1 MHTSS
6 DFREEREELER
17 LLASGFLSRSP
28 SLVQFVRYIC
38 QKYFDGEIHQIKE
51 YNVAVEALGRSAD
64 FDQKRDSIVRVEAHR
79 LRKRLQ
85 EFYAQEGC
93 SHPIRIE
100 LPPGSYAPVF
110 RRTEIF
116 EVEPMQLQPVAD
128 QPHKIAENRVTSD
141 RLRVWVAASIL
152 CVLTAAALIYQRSV
166 SGSEFPESRA
176 RLAAVVPVTSPVVGS
191 DGEFRDIRILA
202 GTSNRIVDRFGN
214 VWLADRFFTG
224 GEIFAAGNK
233 TIQRTQDPSLFL
245 NRRQGNFSYDV
256 PLKGGPFELRL
267 YFAETVFGDTNI
279 AGGGETSRIFSVEM
293 NGKRILDNVDILA
306 DAGGGNIADIKVFK
320 DVTPAPDGFLHLK
333 FAPSYKETAFINAI
347 EIVPGIAGKILPI
360 RIAAR
365 DSAFAD
371 AAGQIWLADR
381 FFQGGVL
388 VQRHDPIPGTTD
400 EEIYRGERFGN
411 FSYAIPVAEKSHYTL
426 RLRFCENWFGDGR
439 TGGGGA
445 ESRVFDIYCNGR
457 ALIRNLD
464 VYREAGGSLRPL
476 DKTFK
481 NLEPNAQGK
490 LILTFVPVRNYALV
504 NAIEVIDEGR

>member
-6 DFREEREELER
+6 DYREEREELER

-51 YNVAVEALGRSAD
+51 YNVAVEALGRPAD

-110 RRTEIF
+110 RRPDTF
-116 EVEPMQLQPVAD
+116 EVEPAQVETVAD
-128 QPHKIAENRVTSD
+128 QPHK
-141 RLRVWVAASIL
+141 RLWAWVAASIL
-152 CVLTAAALIYQRSV
+152 CAVTAGALLYQRAV
-166 SGSEFPESRA
+166 SDSEVPESRA
-176 RLAAVVPVTSPVVGS
+176 RLAAVGPVTSPVA
-191 DGEFRDIRILA
+191 DGDIRILA

-214 VWLADRFFTG
+214 VWQGDRFFTG

-245 NRRQGNFSYDV
+245 NRRQGDFRFDV

-267 YFAETVFGDTNI
+267 YFAETVFGDSNI
-279 AGGGETSRIFSVEM
+279 AGGGEASRIFSVEM
-293 NGKRILDNVDILA
+293 NGKRILDNIDILA

-320 DVTPAPDGFLHLK
+320 DVMPAPDGFLHLK
-333 FAPSYKETAFINAI
+333 FTPSYKETAFINAI
-347 EIVPGIAGKILPI
+347 EIVQGITGKILPI

-365 DSAFAD
+365 DSAFTNS
-371 AAGQIWLADR
+371 AGQTWLADR
-381 FFQGGVL
+381 FFQGGIL
-388 VQRHDPIPGTTD
+388 VQRHDPIPGTPD

-411 FSYAIPVAEKSHYTL
+411 FSYAIPVAEKSHYTV
-426 RLRFCENWFGDGR
+426 RLRFCENWFGEAR

-445 ESRVFDIYCNGR
+445 ESRLFDIYCNGR
-457 ALIRNLD
+457 ALVRSLD
-464 VYREAGGSLRPL
+464 VYRDAGGSLRPL